1 MSQQEL
7 KALEDRFNHIIKN
20 DPSPEFYSHYQQ
32 LKPHLDELERDMAQ
46 RNSLVKEKDYEW
58 MKWLVAIAAGVF
70 SVIVTQVS
78 KMSLLSVEQL
88 VLLKIALSVN
98 ALGIV
103 LGAVYLY
110 TDVRHEK
117 DLIRKLQI
125 QRYSLLL
132 EGKNKFNNVI
142 NSDRLK
148 FAEMC
153 KPLSLICFLITILIW
168 VGFVWQMQIDPLP
181 PVVK

>member
-7 KALEDRFNHIIKN
+7 KALENRFNHMMKN

-70 SVIVTQVS
+70 SVIVTQIS
-78 KMSLLSVEQL
+78 KMSLLSIEQL
-88 VLLKIALSVN
+88 VLLKIAISAN

-103 LGAVYLY
+103 LGAIYLY
-110 TDVRHEK
+110 TDVKHEK
-117 DLIRKLQI
+117 DLVRKLQI
-125 QRYSLLL
+125 QRYYLLL
-132 EGKNKFNNVI
+132 DNKKRYENVI
-142 NSDRLK
+142 HSDRLW
-148 FAEMC
+148 FSGLC
-153 KPLSLICFLITILIW
+153 KPLSLTCFLIFISIW
-168 VGFVWQMQIDPLP
+168 VGFVWQINISISVP
-181 PVVK
+181 